1 MKKIGKSIKRIFT
14 CILAACLIAGA
25 MPAIGME
32 EIGAFFV
39 QAAEGYVIDNG
50 YIKVTV
56 SEKNGGFGIR
66 TVDGDKVNKDDDN
79 KQLLFEYD
87 DDNTSFTSF
96 QVTKNGKTKEYIF
109 GGKYAGSSK
118 VSVAKENE
126 TLIAKWSVDD
136 LTFTQSISLVNSG
149 ANEHGTAYISY
160 TVENAGEPA
169 DVKCRMLMDTS
180 LGEQDYAYYNL
191 GNSNQL
197 QEREVTLGIDGYNKT
212 FYALDDA
219 GYPSIVAYTINAAIN
234 DVECK
239 PYQTTFAHWNNLAS
253 TVFDYTVDEDMT
265 FTNPYNK
272 EYQTADSAY
281 ALYFDTVRRKIKQF
295 LQERYN

>member
-126 TLIAKWSVDD
+126 TWDSKAGSVF
-136 LTFTQSISLVNSG
+136 LPENVSATIFSL
-149 ANEHGTAYISY
+149 
-160 TVENAGEPA
+160 
-169 DVKCRMLMDTS
+169 
-180 LGEQDYAYYNL
+180 
-191 GNSNQL
+191 
-197 QEREVTLGIDGYNKT
+197 
-212 FYALDDA
+212 
-219 GYPSIVAYTINAAIN
+219 
-234 DVECK
+234 
-239 PYQTTFAHWNNLAS
+239 
-253 TVFDYTVDEDMT
+253 
-265 FTNPYNK
+265 
-272 EYQTADSAY
+272 
-281 ALYFDTVRRKIKQF
+281 
-295 LQERYN
+295 